1 MPNFDGTGP
10 AGAGAMTG
18 RGDGSCATPQ
28 GGRRVF
34 NGRGGCG
41 RGFGQGFGRG
51 MGVRNGAGQGFCFRQ
66 TSLEEQE
73 KMLEE
78 ELAVVREEKKNANKK
93 D

>member
-18 RGDGSCATPQ
+18 RGDGPCATPQ
-28 GGRRVF
+28 GGRRAF

-41 RGFGQGFGRG
+41 RGFGQG
-51 MGVRNGAGQGFCFRQ
+51 MGAGQGFCFRQ
-66 TSLEEQE
+66 ASLEEQE

-78 ELAVVREEKKNANKK
+78 ELAVVREAKKNVDKK